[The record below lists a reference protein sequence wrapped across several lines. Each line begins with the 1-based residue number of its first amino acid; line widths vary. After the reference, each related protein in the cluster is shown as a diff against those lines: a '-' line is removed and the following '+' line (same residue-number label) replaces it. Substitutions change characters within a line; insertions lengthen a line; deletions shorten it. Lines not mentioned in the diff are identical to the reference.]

1 LQCWGWWT
9 VISWFHSA
17 DVAAMDELEEI
28 EAVDAAELDAGEVC
42 GGKVVVSV

>member
-1 LQCWGWWT
+1 
-9 VISWFHSA
+9 
-17 DVAAMDELEEI
+17 VAAVGELEEV